1 MFSDHELRGLT
12 MRAVVVDKSVSGGL
26 ALREI
31 ASPVP
36 KPSEVLVR
44 VHAISL
50 NRGEV
55 RMALG
60 QMPDGW
66 RPGWDFA
73 GIVEKATDGSGPL
86 EGMAVSGMAPSGA
99 WAELVCVPAT
109 QVAALPR
116 NVSFSQA
123 ATLPVAG
130 LTALHALRRG
140 GALAGQH
147 ILITGANGGV
157 GTFACQLARQ
167 AGAHVTAVIRER
179 NHETLMRDLGAEST
193 ALSAE
198 IASLK
203 ERFSL
208 ILESV
213 GGSSLAAALGLLA
226 PGGTCVLFGASQSSE
241 TVFDASKFRVGGTSL
256 YGLILGYELQREP
269 PSIGLPPLLEAMAA
283 GPLKAMISVERPW
296 LDIGTVAA
304 DLMARRFSGKAVLT
318 L

>member
-1 MFSDHELRGLT
+1 

-26 ALREI
+26 ALQEI
-31 ASPVP
+31 ASPIP
-36 KPSEVLVR
+36 KPSEVVVR
-44 VHAISL
+44 VRAISL

-60 QMPDGW
+60 QMSDGW

-73 GIVEKATDGSGPL
+73 GIVEKSAADGSGPL
-86 EGMAVSGMAPSGA
+86 EGMAVAGMAPSGA

-109 QVAALPR
+109 QVATLPQD
-116 NVSFSQA
+116 VSFSQA
-123 ATLPVAG
+123 AALPVAG
-130 LTALHALRRG
+130 LTAFHALRKG

-167 AGAHVTAVIRER
+167 AGALVTAVIRER
-179 NHETLMRDLGAEST
+179 SHETLMRDLGAASI
-193 ALSAE
+193 ALSSEVA
-198 IASLK
+198 LPK

-226 PGGTCVLFGASQSSE
+226 PGGTCVLFGASQSAE
-241 TVFDASKFRVGGTSL
+241 TTFDASKFRVGGTSL
-256 YGLILGYELQREP
+256 YGLVLGYELQREP
-269 PSIGLPPLLEAMAA
+269 PSIGLPPLLEAMAT
-283 GPLKAMISVERPW
+283 GFLKAMISVERPW
-296 LDIGTVAA
+296 LDIGAVAA